1 MARVVLKQSMSE
13 ATERSWHNLT
23 RHFGHTN
30 HRGRRI
36 PFVPLFMDE
45 KGAGAAPETMD
56 VCAISLAITAMSQRG
71 ELDFEELATLEE
83 LTAYLLLVRDKDGS
97 WPSLVYLE
105 AAADV
110 EEMEG
115 VVNEVY
121 WALRALLDVGLPDI
135 DRTTLKLSF
144 DAQLTVLAETISWL
158 ERNRVGHAWWYTGT
172 SLAQDPGSL
181 VPAVL
186 PTAHVVIVLRQL
198 EDSVE
203 QSKRRLMRQSVA
215 DRPRFE
221 SDLSVIAERTRK
233 LRVDAL
239 AWLRSFPNE
248 DGGYGTQAGEK
259 SNVTDTAAVLV
270 ALCTDD
276 SSENLCV
283 ARAALKYLLK
293 RKVGGRQPID
303 ESELFVQYDQI
314 RSFGDGAAAI
324 VRRRPINHEKPLEP
338 GVLIALVRSLEKK
351 WPDGGKT
358 LYGTLRPLGKWSFR
372 RRFGSVSRA
381 LLKREVRQGSLA
393 GAFRGHRQTSM
404 HFPVYY
410 SVDSITA
417 LRGAIPHAEVAARVV
432 TLGQIVAAVA
442 FLFVVTGAVAGAIAY
457 GKDAAVSV
465 ITGIVLLV
473 LGWIG
478 VALWDYFG
486 RGD

>member
-1 MARVVLKQSMSE
+1 MARVALKQSMLE

-30 HRGRRI
+30 HAGRRI

-45 KGAGAAPETMD
+45 RGAGAAPETMD

-71 ELDFEELATLEE
+71 DLDSEELATLEE

-105 AAADV
+105 ATADV

-121 WALRALLDVGLPDI
+121 WALRALLDVGIPDI
-135 DRTTLKLSF
+135 DCTTLKLPI
-144 DAQLTVLAETISWL
+144 DAQLIVLAGTISWL
-158 ERNRVGHAWWYTGT
+158 ERNRVRHAWWFTGT

-186 PTAHVVIVLRQL
+186 PTAHVVIVLKQL

-203 QSKRRLMRQSVA
+203 QSKRRLMRYTA
-215 DRPRFE
+215 PDCAKLE
-221 SDLSVIAERTRK
+221 SDLSGIAERSRK
-233 LRVDAL
+233 LRGDAL

-276 SSENLCV
+276 SSESLCV
-283 ARAALKYLLK
+283 AQAALKYLLK
-293 RKVGGRQPID
+293 RKVGGRKPID

-314 RSFGDGAAAI
+314 RSFSDGGAPI

-338 GVLIALVRSLEKK
+338 GVLAALVTSLEKT
-351 WPDGGKT
+351 WLDGGKT
-358 LYGTLRPLGKWSFR
+358 LYGRLRPLGKWSFR

-381 LLKREVRQGSLA
+381 LLKREVRQGPLA
-393 GAFRGHRQTSM
+393 GAFQGHRQTSM

-417 LRGAIPHAEVAARVV
+417 FRGAIPHAEVAARLV
-432 TLGQIVAAVA
+432 TPGQIGAAVA
-442 FLFVVTGAVAGAIAY
+442 FLVIVLGVVAGAIAY

-465 ITGIVLLV
+465 IAGLGVLV
-473 LGWIG
+473 LGWVG
-478 VALWDYFG
+478 VALWEYFG
-486 RGD
+486 KGD